1 MRCEKFETLWNDCLD
16 QRTSP
21 QSNEQLSAHAA
32 VCPKCAELMAGGE
45 LLNFA
50 FPGLPQPALSVNFS
64 DRIVARLGAR
74 PIENAPIPVAYEVFS
89 QVVNDS
95 RAVSHGSNYRKRF
108 GSKIIFWSS
117 GVAAAIAVIG
127 TLALTRP
134 NGNDGQKV
142 NVTPN
147 APNVVNV
154 VQSSTVVQP
163 NTVAQSIKTPQ
174 QAIASVTPAENA
186 TSASDYFPESS
197 TVAVGSVF
205 RRDHMSQVGFA
216 VADGITPVTK
226 SVSYALQSF
235 KKSTV
240 KEPNESPRPLP
251 VKRVR

>member
-127 TLALTRP
+127 TIALTTP
-134 NGNDGQKV
+134 KGDNAQKING
-142 NVTPN
+142 TPN
-147 APNVVNV
+147 IVNV
-154 VQSSTVVQP
+154 VQP
-163 NTVAQSIKTPQ
+163 IKTPQ
-174 QAIASVTPAENA
+174 QAIVNVTPAHAAPA
-186 TSASDYFPESS
+186 TTDTPVRDYFPESS